1 MATTI
6 AGDND
11 APAPQTF
18 TLHIISPSLGSH
30 GPFFF
35 PNLPI
40 ATTVHQLKAKI
51 RERVQTKPHN
61 DHQRLIHRGRQLTE
75 VETMADI
82 FGKETLSNED
92 SQSLHLVLRPPAQDS
107 PPYMPTPQ
115 THTTQQNSQMQS
127 QSVPFQTETPPSS
140 SQQPQ
145 QTFSAMHAPAP
156 VGPTETGAHQPAPA
170 GPPTVYILST
180 PSGPQALL
188 LSNPSSYY
196 ISPPTA
202 TTTLPHIHIAHT
214 PLQPGQQ
221 PIYQPQHF
229 QPQHFQPQHY
239 QPQNFQ
245 PQPRPHPQARR
256 QAQLQA
262 QHHAAQPEPV
272 LMGHQGNPAAA
283 GAVAAQLAPHVWLV
297 VRLIGFVWFFTSGNT
312 SWWRFCMVTGLS
324 VVFFFINT
332 GFIDWAP
339 IRRHLENLIPLAL
352 PAVNPEGAAAGAPA
366 AAGAGAGTEGRA
378 GELDPQRVAQ
388 RLIEQRQRQ
397 NAGWFMSLVRRVEHA
412 TLLFLASLW
421 PGVGERHVAA
431 REEED
436 NTRRRR
442 EEAAEAE
449 RVAAETA
456 AQEAAQAAAGEGAE
470 KEDGGADAGES
481 DKAPGEERSTAEEIL
496 VAQGEA
502 SGDGIT
508 ARELP
513 ETQAEGSG
521 DGGVSGPQSQLARD
535 W

>member
-6 AGDND
+6 AANND
-11 APAPQTF
+11 APASQTF

-30 GPFFF
+30 GPFSF

-40 ATTVHQLKAKI
+40 ATTVQQLKAKI
-51 RERVQTKPHN
+51 RERVQTKPHD

-92 SQSLHLVLRPPAQDS
+92 SQSLHLVLRPPAQDP

-115 THTTQQNSQMQS
+115 PRTTQQNSQTQP
-127 QSVPFQTETPPSS
+127 QAVPFQTETPPSS
-140 SQQPQ
+140 SQLPQ
-145 QTFSAMHAPAP
+145 QTFPTMHAPVP
-156 VGPTETGAHQPAPA
+156 VGPTETGAHQPAPTSA
-170 GPPTVYILST
+170 PTVYILST
-180 PSGPQALL
+180 PSGPRALL

-196 ISPPTA
+196 TSSPTA
-202 TTTLPHIHIAHT
+202 TTALPHAHAAHT
-214 PLQPGQQ
+214 PHQPGQQ

-229 QPQHFQPQHY
+229 QPQHYQPQH
-239 QPQNFQ
+239 FQ

-262 QHHAAQPEPV
+262 QHHGAQPEPV

-283 GAVAAQLAPHVWLV
+283 GALAAQLAPHIWLV

-312 SWWRFCMVTGLS
+312 SWWRWCMITGLS

-332 GFIDWAP
+332 GLIDWAP
-339 IRRHLENLIPLAL
+339 IRRHLENLIPLAM
-352 PAVNPEGAAAGAPA
+352 PAVNPEGAAAGGAA

-397 NAGWFMSLVRRVEHA
+397 NAGWFMSQVRRVEHA

-436 NTRRRR
+436 NARRRR

-470 KEDGGADAGES
+470 KEDGGGDVGES
-481 DKAPGEERSTAEEIL
+481 DKATGEGLSTAEEIL

-502 SGDGIT
+502 SGEGIG

-521 DGGVSGPQSQLARD
+521 DGGVAGPQSRLARD